1 MDFNSK
7 PILFFMLSV
16 FFLNLTGCNLFES
29 NQVSNR
35 EITDASSWSEK
46 DQYPRFSSCE
56 GLESEEERN
65 CFESVISMS
74 IYNYIADQGW
84 VVSQNI
90 DAEVVLNLV
99 VDQEGFIS
107 IKSLDASENVLEMIP
122 NLETTLHEA
131 VSMIPQAQAGVKT
144 NVGIL
149 VATSFTLTI
158 RIFAQEEN

>member
-1 MDFNSK
+1 MNFNSK
-7 PILFFMLSV
+7 PILFLMLSV
-16 FFLNLTGCNLFES
+16 FFLNLTGCHFFES
-29 NQVSNR
+29 NQVSNS
-35 EITDASSWSEK
+35 EITAASSWSKK

-56 GLESEEERN
+56 GLEPEEERN
-65 CFESVISMS
+65 CFESVISS
-74 IYNYIADQGW
+74 TIYDYIADQGW
-84 VVSQNI
+84 VASQNI

-99 VDQEGFIS
+99 VDQEGFVS
-107 IKSLDASENVLEMIP
+107 MKSLDASENVLGTIP

-149 VATSFTLTI
+149 VATSFTLPL